1 MAKNQVHLYL
11 LDSTKDRLDE
21 ITAKANELSK
31 KHINRNEL
39 VSVILTEFLNGIEN
53 DDDLK
58 QLLVKYVMAWTPGAC
73 KN

>member
-11 LDSTKDRLDE
+11 LDSTKERLDD

-58 QLLVKYVMAWTPGAC
+58 QLLVKYVMA
-73 KN
+73 

>member
-1 MAKNQVHLYL
+1 MQRMAKNQVHLYL
-11 LDSTKDRLDE
+11 LDSTKERLDD

-58 QLLVKYVMAWTPGAC
+58 QLLVKYVMA
-73 KN
+73 

>member
-1 MAKNQVHLYL
+1 MQRMAKNQVHLYL

-39 VSVILTEFLNGIEN
+39 VSVILTEFLNGIKS

-58 QLLVKYVMAWTPGAC
+58 DLLIKYVLA
-73 KN
+73 

>member
-1 MAKNQVHLYL
+1 MQRMAKNQVHLYL

-58 QLLVKYVMAWTPGAC
+58 QLLVKYVMA
-73 KN
+73 

>member
-39 VSVILTEFLNGIEN
+39 VSVILTEFLNGRKS

-58 QLLVKYVMAWTPGAC
+58 DLLIKYVLA
-73 KN
+73 

>member
-1 MAKNQVHLYL
+1 MQRMAKNQVHLYL
-11 LDSTKDRLDE
+11 LDSTKERLDD

-39 VSVILTEFLNGIEN
+39 VSVILTEFLNGIES

-58 QLLVKYVMAWTPGAC
+58 QLLVKYVMA
-73 KN
+73 